1 MKTIKVENLG
11 ALVPIRHVDVAQK
24 QELYHAENIH
34 TFGNKHIE

>member
-11 ALVPIRHVDVAQK
+11 AIRHVDVAQK